1 MVDFDGLLILQKEML
16 GVIYVRAIPTQIVEW
31 DDTFKMGGR
40 KCYKNGKEGGGKKLV
55 EGQNRFKMLG
65 GLRKW

>member
-1 MVDFDGLLILQKEML
+1 ML

-40 KCYKNGKEGGGKKLV
+40 KCYKNGKEEGKKVV
-55 EGQNRFKMLG
+55 EGQNRV
-65 GLRKW
+65 KW

>member
-31 DDTFKMGGR
+31 DDIFKMGGR
-40 KCYKNGKEGGGKKLV
+40 KCYKNGKEGGGKKSCRGSKSV
-55 EGQNRFKMLG
+55 
-65 GLRKW
+65 